1 MRTPILCAILRGGTS
16 RGPLC
21 NLADVPS
28 GITTRDMVVLAVIPG
43 KLLGTGARCAL
54 PRL

>member
-1 MRTPILCAILRGGTS
+1 MRTPILCAILRAGTS

-28 GITTRDMVVLAVIPG
+28 DITTRDAVLLALSPG
-43 KLLGTGARCAL
+43 KLLGTCARRAL